1 MYIVLDFEK
10 FYNINVFYFL
20 NEELFLLYIMCDF
33 DYKLMYKKIFKKNI
47 FLKMISLVLIFI
59 DVIYYN

>member
-1 MYIVLDFEK
+1 MYIILDFEK

>member
-1 MYIVLDFEK
+1 MFFILY
-10 FYNINVFYFL
+10 
-20 NEELFLLYIMCDF
+20 EELFLLYIMCDF
-33 DYKLMYKKIFKKNI
+33 DYKLMYKKILKKNI